1 MQANEQSA
9 GQGEAGRTQSGLTR
23 AQGTRME
30 VGRVGA
36 GRVEG
41 MRAGSKR
48 AGSKRAEGLRPGLT
62 ALKVILGAG
71 ILSTAIHYTHN
82 FIAVSHYPGPKS
94 LYTAV
99 RILIV
104 VAWPLLT
111 YIGLT
116 GYRRYR
122 EGRDREARVCLSV
135 YSLTGLATLGHFLY
149 GNPHI
154 PAFFY
159 ATLFTDALTGL
170 AVLGFVAWSAGVDA
184 GAGAPPAPERA
195 GTAGA

>member
-1 MQANEQSA
+1 MQAN
-9 GQGEAGRTQSGLTR
+9 GQGDVQGRP
-23 AQGTRME
+23 
-30 VGRVGA
+30 GA
-36 GRVEG
+36 GLGRQARSERG
-41 MRAGSKR
+41 
-48 AGSKRAEGLRPGLT
+48 RPGLT

-82 FIAVSHYPGPKS
+82 FIDVSHYPGPKS
-94 LYTAV
+94 LYTFV
-99 RILIV
+99 RVLIV

-111 YIGLT
+111 FIGLT

-122 EGRDREARVCLSV
+122 EGRDREARVCLCV
-135 YSLTGLATLGHFLY
+135 YSLTGIATLGHFLY

-170 AVLGFVAWSAGVDA
+170 AVLGFVAWSANVDA
-184 GAGAPPAPERA
+184 GAGAPPAPE
-195 GTAGA
+195 TAGVAGA